1 MDELF
6 KFIKDRFLSMP
17 QWVQVSTYV
26 SFVMLFIYLFTAPRF
41 LDMRLVSHDYG
52 DEFPIGGAQIE
63 IEIEGRVLILLT
75 DSKGRFSVPIS
86 TNYPLGT
93 YLFILSPDPGSNK
106 IKEIEV
112 PFSNSYLKRS
122 KIIYS
127 KKTNDYKIIPNGI
140 IENATGMF
148 ASLDFIGTAHADN
161 DTPEAKDGIDDEIL
175 KALEVITKIPFR
187 QIPLDVSLRDD
198 LEIDNIDLSY
208 ISNRLNRKYKID
220 CLSAFQH
227 NAETVEDL
235 IVIARS
241 KYHKKQTVQQK
252 IPVPLTVKQM
262 ATTSQQQIPDDVMTK
277 YKLGRILRKSG
288 RNKAAA
294 TILEQVVEKQPQF
307 YLGWFNLALAY
318 EGMDNME
325 KAKRA
330 FDKAIEISTE
340 KNLEDANLYN
350 AYGMFL
356 FRQEKYKEAAEQFKK
371 EKQLK
376 TSPQ

>member
-6 KFIKDRFLSMP
+6 KFIKDRFLTMP

-26 SFVMLFIYLFTAPRF
+26 SFVALFIYLFTAPRF

-148 ASLDFIGTAHADN
+148 ASLDFVGTAHAD
-161 DTPEAKDGIDDEIL
+161 DDKPEPKDGIDEEIL
-175 KALEVITKIPFR
+175 KALEVITKIPFK
-187 QIPLDVSLRDD
+187 QIPHDVSLRDD

-227 NAETVEDL
+227 NAETVKDL
-235 IVIARS
+235 IDIARS
-241 KYHKKQTVQQK
+241 KYYKKQTVQERT
-252 IPVPLTVKQM
+252 PAMLMVKQV
-262 ATTSQQQIPDDVMTK
+262 ATASPQEIPADVMTK

-288 RNKAAA
+288 RNTTAAN
-294 TILEQVVEKQPQF
+294 ILEQVVEKQPQF

-318 EGMDNME
+318 DGMEDIENA
-325 KAKRA
+325 AKA
-330 FDKAIEISTE
+330 FDRAIELATE
-340 KNLEDANLYN
+340 KKLDDARLYN

-376 TSPQ
+376 ATSQ